1 MRLVWWIDDSWNGAV
16 GVSKPETSQERA
28 PKAVRIFDG
37 EYYVMAINAI
47 SVQEDPLSGQLPSD
61 KELASEGP
69 EARQGA
75 RPEVGVRP
83 PLPPGFACFA
93 YGCGRACSLVRSSAA
108 SLFACNPSLVT
119 FLLGTVFLFGPR
131 PTSPKIHDLEGDV
144 NGHARLSFKCR
155 QFANNF

>member
-16 GVSKPETSQERA
+16 GVSNPETSQERA

-69 EARQGA
+69 EAHQGA
-75 RPEVGVRP
+75 RPEVTM
-83 PLPPGFACFA
+83 
-93 YGCGRACSLVRSSAA
+93 RAWSTRKSEYSILA
-108 SLFACNPSLVT
+108 
-119 FLLGTVFLFGPR
+119 
-131 PTSPKIHDLEGDV
+131 TSDT
-144 NGHARLSFKCR
+144 
-155 QFANNF
+155 

>member
-1 MRLVWWIDDSWNGAV
+1 M
-16 GVSKPETSQERA
+16 SKPKTSQEQA

-75 RPEVGVRP
+75 RPEVDGAP
-83 PLPPGFACFA
+83 STQLNDKYFKKSELQEYAKI
-93 YGCGRACSLVRSSAA
+93 SAP
-108 SLFACNPSLVT
+108 F
-119 FLLGTVFLFGPR
+119 
-131 PTSPKIHDLEGDV
+131 
-144 NGHARLSFKCR
+144 
-155 QFANNF
+155 